1 MKAANSSQYVFIFNI
16 DNNFVHVIN
25 PKNSE
30 PPDLQPLSFG
40 RNLKNEGDFA
50 QVSCIVSEGYE
61 PLVLSWT
68 FHGQDISSDLGITT
82 MSMGTRGSALIIQ
95 SVGHRHRG
103 NYSCQAKNSAGTK
116 FKTIELKVNGN

>member
-1 MKAANSSQYVFIFNI
+1 M
-16 DNNFVHVIN
+16 
-25 PKNSE
+25 
-30 PPDLQPLSFG
+30 
-40 RNLKNEGDFA
+40 
-50 QVSCIVSEGYE
+50 SCIVSEGYE

-116 FKTIELKVNGN
+116 FETIELKVNGN